1 MPYALRL
8 EHICISKFLSPL
20 ISYSNLNL
28 NSAMCSN
35 YLNRNEYIT
44 FFFFFF
50 FGGPFT
56 GKAALSRKANMES
69 SKLSPIV

>member
-1 MPYALRL
+1 MPCALRL

-28 NSAMCSN
+28 NSAMSSN

-44 FFFFFF
+44 FFFLGFDNML
-50 FGGPFT
+50 G
-56 GKAALSRKANMES
+56 SRAQNARHKNDGS
-69 SKLSPIV
+69 H

>member
-1 MPYALRL
+1 MRKVQERMPSALRL

-35 YLNRNEYIT
+35 YLNRNEYIP
-44 FFFFFF
+44 FFLG
-50 FGGPFT
+50 FGNMLG
-56 GKAALSRKANMES
+56 SRAQNARHKNDGS
-69 SKLSPIV
+69 H